1 MSLTMKDLMQPT
13 ADKAAYVRG
22 FVQCLTLQRCLGL
35 LDLTTFFALLFEAGI
50 GFPDVM
56 RSGLNEE
63 EIIQLREWWKLK

>member
-1 MSLTMKDLMQPT
+1 MSLTMKDLIEPT
-13 ADKAAYVRG
+13 QDKAAYVRG

-50 GFPDVM
+50 TLSDVM

-63 EIIQLREWWKLK
+63 EVVQLAEWWKRK